1 MQTEKTQVND
11 ENIFT
16 SFTMHTQHL
25 EKKKKTYPSTETL
38 QVRTEMS
45 YETTE
50 KHKKVTPIIAGMFIT
65 LSDSMKCML
74 FCNLSLLC
82 SV

>member
-25 EKKKKTYPSTETL
+25 EKKKKNVPKHRNA
-38 QVRTEMS
+38 VRMEMS